1 MEIPD
6 FNKYYL
12 SDLTET
18 LSSHNKK
25 IVLIGDFNVDLLN
38 YDSNNDVSNFLD
50 TMHSNLLLPHITSS
64 TWIPT
69 KSSHGVLG
77 FLSPLISS

>member
-25 IVLIGDFNVDLLN
+25 VVLIGDFNVDLLN

-64 TWIPT
+64 T
-69 KSSHGVLG
+69 
-77 FLSPLISS
+77 

>member
-50 TMHSNLLLPHITSS
+50 TMHSNLLLTHITSS
-64 TWIPT
+64 T
-69 KSSHGVLG
+69 
-77 FLSPLISS
+77 

>member
-64 TWIPT
+64 T
-69 KSSHGVLG
+69 
-77 FLSPLISS
+77 

>member
-38 YDSNNDVSNFLD
+38 YDSNNDVSSFLD

-64 TWIPT
+64 T
-69 KSSHGVLG
+69 
-77 FLSPLISS
+77 

>member
-25 IVLIGDFNVDLLN
+25 IVLIGDFIVDLLN

-64 TWIPT
+64 T
-69 KSSHGVLG
+69 
-77 FLSPLISS
+77 

>member
-50 TMHSNLLLPHITSS
+50 TMHSNLLLPHITIS
-64 TWIPT
+64 T
-69 KSSHGVLG
+69 
-77 FLSPLISS
+77 

>member
-1 MEIPD
+1 MGIPD

-64 TWIPT
+64 T
-69 KSSHGVLG
+69 
-77 FLSPLISS
+77 

>member
-38 YDSNNDVSNFLD
+38 YDSNNDVSNVLD

-64 TWIPT
+64 T
-69 KSSHGVLG
+69 
-77 FLSPLISS
+77 

>member
-25 IVLIGDFNVDLLN
+25 IVLIRDFNVDLLN

-64 TWIPT
+64 T
-69 KSSHGVLG
+69 
-77 FLSPLISS
+77 

>member
-18 LSSHNKK
+18 LPSHNKK

-64 TWIPT
+64 T
-69 KSSHGVLG
+69 
-77 FLSPLISS
+77 